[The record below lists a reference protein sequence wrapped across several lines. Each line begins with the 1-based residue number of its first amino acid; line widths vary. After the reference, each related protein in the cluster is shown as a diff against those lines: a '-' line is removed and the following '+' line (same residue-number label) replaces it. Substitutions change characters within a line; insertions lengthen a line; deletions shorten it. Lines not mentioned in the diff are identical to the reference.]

1 MSTSSTSSL
10 SSEISMEN
18 FLTLF
23 VTQLQNQNPLDPTD
37 NTEFMSQLAQFSTLE
52 QEQQQTEYLSKANS
66 INSAS
71 LQLDQIAL
79 ASTFIG
85 KTIKYSSGSSDSSD
99 SDSDSDSNSSSDTL
113 SGVVEGV
120 KLEEDGTVSLIIDG
134 ESVSISNFIEVENTT
149 TTTTTTTSS
158 TTSSNIL
165 SKLFGKK

>member
-52 QEQQQTEYLSKANS
+52 QAQQQTEYLSDISS
-66 INSAS
+66 IGAAS
-71 LQLDQIAL
+71 LQLDQISL
-79 ASTFIG
+79 ASAFIG
-85 KTIKYSSGSSDSSD
+85 KTIKYSDDSSDSS
-99 SDSDSDSNSSSDTL
+99 SDSDTL
-113 SGVVEGV
+113 TGIVEGV
-120 KLEEDGTVSLIIDG
+120 KLEEDGTVSFIIDG
-134 ESVSISNFIEVENTT
+134 ESVSISNFIEVDN
-149 TTTTTTTSS
+149 TTTSS
-158 TTSSNIL
+158 GSAASSNIL

>member
-52 QEQQQTEYLSKANS
+52 QEQQQTEYLSDMSS
-66 INSAS
+66 IGSAS
-71 LQLDQIAL
+71 LQLDQISL

-85 KTIKYSSGSSDSSD
+85 KTIKYSDS
-99 SDSDSDSNSSSDTL
+99 SNSSSSETL

-120 KLEEDGTVSLIIDG
+120 KLEEDGTVSFIIDG
-134 ESVSISNFIEVENTT
+134 ESVSISNFIEVDNTT
-149 TTTTTTTSS
+149 TTTGSS
-158 TTSSNIL
+158 SAASSNIL

>member
-37 NTEFMSQLAQFSTLE
+37 NTQFMSQLAQFSSLE
-52 QEQQQTEYLSKANS
+52 QEQKQTEYLKKANS
-66 INSAS
+66 IDSAS

-85 KTIKYSSGSSDSSD
+85 KTIKYSDSSSDSSGD
-99 SDSDSDSNSSSDTL
+99 SSSDSSSTL
-113 SGVVEGV
+113 TGVVDGV
-120 KLEEDGTVSLIIDG
+120 KLEDDGTVSFVING
-134 ESVSISNFIEVENTT
+134 ESVSISNFIEVDNTS
-149 TTTTTTTSS
+149 TTTTS
-158 TTSSNIL
+158 TTASSNIL

>member
-85 KTIKYSSGSSDSSD
+85 KTIKYNSSSSDSSD
-99 SDSDSDSNSSSDTL
+99 SSSDSSSETL

-120 KLEEDGTVSLIIDG
+120 KLEEDGTVSFIIDG
-134 ESVSISNFIEVENTT
+134 ESVSISNFIEVDNTT
-149 TTTTTTTSS
+149 TTTSSSS

>member
-1 MSTSSTSSL
+1 MSTSSTASL

-52 QEQQQTEYLSKANS
+52 QAQQQTEYLSDMSS
-66 INSAS
+66 IGSAS
-71 LQLDQIAL
+71 LQLDQISL

-85 KTIKYSSGSSDSSD
+85 KTIKYSDSSDSSK
-99 SDSDSDSNSSSDTL
+99 TL

-120 KLEEDGTVSLIIDG
+120 KLEEDGTVSFLIDG
-134 ESVSISNFIEVENTT
+134 ESVSISNFIEVDNTT
-149 TTTTTTTSS
+149 TTTGSS
-158 TTSSNIL
+158 SAASSNIL
-165 SKLFGKK
+165 SKLFDKK

>member
-10 SSEISMEN
+10 SSEISMES
-18 FLTLF
+18 FLKLF

-37 NTEFMSQLAQFSTLE
+37 NTEFMSQLAQFSSLE
-52 QEQQQTEYLSKANS
+52 QEQKQTEYLSKSNS
-66 INSAS
+66 ISSAS

-85 KTIKYSSGSSDSSD
+85 KTIKYSSSSSDSSD
-99 SDSDSDSNSSSDTL
+99 SSSETL
-113 SGVVEGV
+113 SGVVDGV
-120 KLEEDGTVSLIIDG
+120 KLEEDGTVSFIIDG
-134 ESVSISNFIEVENTT
+134 ESVSISNFLEVDNTT
-149 TTTTTTTSS
+149 TTTSSSS

>member
-52 QEQQQTEYLSKANS
+52 QAQQQTEYLSDISS
-66 INSAS
+66 IGSAS
-71 LQLDQIAL
+71 LQLDQISL
-79 ASTFIG
+79 ASAFIG
-85 KTIKYSSGSSDSSD
+85 KTIKYSDSTDSS
-99 SDSDSDSNSSSDTL
+99 SSETL

-120 KLEEDGTVSLIIDG
+120 KLEEDGTVSFIIDG
-134 ESVSISNFIEVENTT
+134 ESVSISNFLEVDN
-149 TTTTTTTSS
+149 TTTSS
-158 TTSSNIL
+158 SSAASSNVL

>member
-1 MSTSSTSSL
+1 MSTSSTASL

-52 QEQQQTEYLSKANS
+52 QAQQQTEYLSDISS
-66 INSAS
+66 IGSAS
-71 LQLDQIAL
+71 LQLDQISL

-85 KTIKYSSGSSDSSD
+85 KTIKYSDDSDSSE
-99 SDSDSDSNSSSDTL
+99 TL
-113 SGVVEGV
+113 SGIVEGV
-120 KLEEDGTVSLIIDG
+120 KLEEDGTVSFIIGG
-134 ESVSISNFIEVENTT
+134 ESVSISNFIEVDNTT
-149 TTTTTTTSS
+149 TTTGSS
-158 TTSSNIL
+158 SAASSNIL

>member
-37 NTEFMSQLAQFSTLE
+37 NSEFMSQLAQFSTLE
-52 QEQQQTEYLSKANS
+52 QEQQQTEYLSDISS
-66 INSAS
+66 IGSAS
-71 LQLDQIAL
+71 LQLDQISL

-85 KTIKYSSGSSDSSD
+85 KTIEYSDGSSSSE
-99 SDSDSDSNSSSDTL
+99 TL

-120 KLEEDGTVSLIIDG
+120 KLEEDGTVSFIIGG
-134 ESVSISNFIEVENTT
+134 ESVSISNFIGVDNTS
-149 TTTTTTTSS
+149 TTTTS
-158 TTSSNIL
+158 TTASSNML

>member
-52 QEQQQTEYLSKANS
+52 QAQQQTEYLSDISS
-66 INSAS
+66 IGSAS
-71 LQLDQIAL
+71 LQLDQISL

-85 KTIKYSSGSSDSSD
+85 KTIKYSDSSDSSK
-99 SDSDSDSNSSSDTL
+99 TL

-120 KLEEDGTVSLIIDG
+120 KLEEDGTVSFLIDG
-134 ESVSISNFIEVENTT
+134 ESVSISNFIEVDNTT
-149 TTTTTTTSS
+149 TTTGSSS
-158 TTSSNIL
+158 TASSNIL

>member
-52 QEQQQTEYLSKANS
+52 QEQQQTEYLSDISS
-66 INSAS
+66 IGSAS
-71 LQLDQIAL
+71 LQLDQISL

-85 KTIKYSSGSSDSSD
+85 KTIKYSDSSDSSK
-99 SDSDSDSNSSSDTL
+99 TL

-120 KLEEDGTVSLIIDG
+120 KLEEDGTVSFLIDG
-134 ESVSISNFIEVENTT
+134 ESVSISNFIEVDNTT
-149 TTTTTTTSS
+149 TTTGSS
-158 TTSSNIL
+158 SAASSNIL

>member
-52 QEQQQTEYLSKANS
+52 QEQQQTEYLSDISS
-66 INSAS
+66 IGSAS
-71 LQLDQIAL
+71 LQLDQISL

-85 KTIKYSSGSSDSSD
+85 KTIKYSDSSDSS
-99 SDSDSDSNSSSDTL
+99 SSETL

-120 KLEEDGTVSLIIDG
+120 KLEEDGTVSFIIDG
-134 ESVSISNFIEVENTT
+134 ESVSISNFIEVDNTT
-149 TTTTTTTSS
+149 TTTGSSS
-158 TTSSNIL
+158 TASSNIL

>member
-1 MSTSSTSSL
+1 MSTSSTASL

-52 QEQQQTEYLSKANS
+52 QAQQQTEYLSDISS
-66 INSAS
+66 IGSAS
-71 LQLDQIAL
+71 LQLDQISL

-85 KTIKYSSGSSDSSD
+85 KTIKYSDDSDSSE
-99 SDSDSDSNSSSDTL
+99 TL
-113 SGVVEGV
+113 SGIVEGV
-120 KLEEDGTVSLIIDG
+120 KLEEDGTVSFIIGG
-134 ESVSISNFIEVENTT
+134 ESVSISNFIEVDNTT
-149 TTTTTTTSS
+149 TTTGSS
-158 TTSSNIL
+158 TAASSNML

>member
-52 QEQQQTEYLSKANS
+52 QEQQQTEYLSDISS
-66 INSAS
+66 IGSAS
-71 LQLDQIAL
+71 LQLDQISL

-85 KTIKYSSGSSDSSD
+85 KTIKYSDSSDSSK
-99 SDSDSDSNSSSDTL
+99 TL

-120 KLEEDGTVSLIIDG
+120 KLEEDGTVSFLIDG
-134 ESVSISNFIEVENTT
+134 ESVSISNFIEVDNTT
-149 TTTTTTTSS
+149 TTTGSS
-158 TTSSNIL
+158 SAASSNIL
-165 SKLFGKK
+165 SKLFSKK